1 MLTNTV
7 THAKL
12 GILLGFAVLL
22 AFVVFGMPGLY
33 AAAGFALGVIVT
45 IEIYQIYSYCIN
57 GQYSFRVGVA
67 MYLARKKLDTIVDIV
82 VGLVCAALPVCV
94 YLLL

>member
-22 AFVVFGMPGLY
+22 ALVVFGLPGLY
-33 AAAGFALGVIVT
+33 VAAGFAVGVIVT
-45 IEIYQIYSYCIN
+45 IEIYQIYSYCISC
-57 GQYSFRVGVA
+57 QYSFKVGVA